1 MGRTI
6 PSFTIALVEE
16 ESQWKPF
23 RQRLDKCDRNGF
35 DDMFSI
41 PRLYISSCMY
51 SANPVVLHPIILS
64 VLFHHYKQLGDLVTR
79 VEAMT
84 GDMIDPISTR

>member
-1 MGRTI
+1 MGRTV
-6 PSFTIALVEE
+6 PSFTMALMEE
-16 ESQWKPF
+16 ESEWRLF
-23 RQRLDKCDRNGF
+23 RQCLDRQDRQAF
-35 DDMFSI
+35 DDIFAI

-64 VLFHHYKQLGDLVTR
+64 ILFHHYKQLDDLVAR

-84 GDMIDPISTR
+84 GDKIDPIST

>member
-6 PSFTIALVEE
+6 PSFTMALMEE

-23 RQRLDKCDRNGF
+23 RQCLDKPDRSAF

-64 VLFHHYKQLGDLVTR
+64 ILFHHYKHLGDLVTR
-79 VEAMT
+79 IEAMS
-84 GDMIDPISTR
+84 GDRIDPVST

>member
-6 PSFTIALVEE
+6 PSFTMALVEE

-35 DDMFSI
+35 DDMLSI

-79 VEAMT
+79 VEAVT
-84 GDMIDPISTR
+84 ADMIGPISTR